1 MDERQRYR
9 EILAINRAIAGAED
23 YDEVLR
29 LVVGRT
35 AAFTGATA
43 CMLLLSQEDGLARI
57 VHSVGIDPAKA
68 AKLAVPLTER
78 IDRELCRLFDF
89 QSPDRF
95 LGVPVIGKE
104 GLRGIL
110 AVYWEGAG
118 AIESAYDEEL
128 LSALADQAA
137 IALDNA
143 ERIRQLRASEQR
155 IRNIIST
162 AADAIIS
169 TDQSQRIIMFNEGAE
184 QIFGWARDEI
194 LGKPLDLL
202 IPERFRPR
210 HREHVRSFH
219 AEHETARKMA
229 ERDSAIFGLRKSG
242 EEFPA
247 EVAISK
253 LHDGAGWMYT
263 AVLRDVTEQ
272 KRIESEQRF
281 LAEVGPVLATSL
293 DYEETLSKIAELA
306 VKDIA
311 DLCIVDLVEGDEDV
325 QRLRVTSR
333 DPEKAWLSEL
343 IRDVPLD
350 RHRPHLM
357 QSTLETRR
365 PVLLQSPSAET
376 IASLAQSEE
385 HHQTLR
391 EAEIRSMVAVPL
403 MAHGRLLGAMAFVS
417 STPSRVYGAADVR
430 LAEELAQR
438 AALSIENAR
447 LYRTAQR
454 ATQARD
460 EVLGV
465 VAHDLRNPLG
475 TILMQAALLRAKG
488 PEADRQSRATE
499 VIERAATRMKRL
511 IEDLLDVTRME
522 AGRLPIEPAPLPARE
537 VVIESVQSQESL
549 VTSASLELRLDVAPD
564 LAEVWADRD
573 RLLQLFENL
582 IGNAVKFTEPGG
594 RVTVGATPRDGEV
607 LFWVADTGV
616 GISAEDLPHLFDRF
630 WQARKAGRQ
639 GAGLGLP
646 IVKGIVEA
654 HGGRIWVEST
664 PGHGSTFYFTIPRV
678 LRAQARPPE
687 PPSHVP

>member
-1 MDERQRYR
+1 M
-9 EILAINRAIAGAED
+9 GA
-23 YDEVLR
+23 
-29 LVVGRT
+29 
-35 AAFTGATA
+35 
-43 CMLLLSQEDGLARI
+43 
-57 VHSVGIDPAKA
+57 
-68 AKLAVPLTER
+68 
-78 IDRELCRLFDF
+78 
-89 QSPDRF
+89 
-95 LGVPVIGKE
+95 
-104 GLRGIL
+104 
-110 AVYWEGAG
+110 
-118 AIESAYDEEL
+118 
-128 LSALADQAA
+128 
-137 IALDNA
+137 
-143 ERIRQLRASEQR
+143 
-155 IRNIIST
+155 
-162 AADAIIS
+162 
-169 TDQSQRIIMFNEGAE
+169 
-184 QIFGWARDEI
+184 
-194 LGKPLDLL
+194 
-202 IPERFRPR
+202 
-210 HREHVRSFH
+210 
-219 AEHETARKMA
+219 
-229 ERDSAIFGLRKSG
+229 RDSAIVGLRKSG

-333 DPEKAWLSEL
+333 DPSKAWICQLL
-343 IRDVPLD
+343 TDIPLD
-350 RHRPHLM
+350 RRRPHLM

-385 HHQTLR
+385 HYQTLR

-403 MAHGRLLGAMAFVS
+403 MVHGRLLGAMAFIS

-475 TILMQAALLRAKG
+475 TILIQAALLRLDG
-488 PEADRQSRATE
+488 PKADPQSRATE

-522 AGRLPIEPAPLPARE
+522 AGRLPIDPATIPARE

-664 PGHGSTFYFTIPRV
+664 PGHGSTFFVTFPMAR
-678 LRAQARPPE
+678 REQARPPE
-687 PPSHVP
+687 PPSHVQ

>member
-1 MDERQRYR
+1 VDERQRYR
-9 EILAINRAIAGAED
+9 EILAINRAIASAED

-29 LVVGRT
+29 LVVDRT

-57 VHSVGIDPAKA
+57 VRSVGIDPAKA
-68 AKLAVPLTER
+68 AGLAVPLTER
-78 IDRELCRLFDF
+78 IDRELCHLFDF

-95 LGVPVIGKE
+95 LGVPVIGNE

-118 AIESAYDEEL
+118 AIEGASDQEL

-143 ERIRQLRASEQR
+143 ERVRQLRASETR
-155 IRNIIST
+155 IRNIISI

-169 TDQSQRIIMFNEGAE
+169 TDETQHIIMFNEGAE

-202 IPERFRPR
+202 LPARFRPL
-210 HREHVRSFH
+210 HRDHVPSFR
-219 AEHETARKMA
+219 AEHETARKMG
-229 ERDSAIFGLRKSG
+229 ERESAIVGLRKSG

-253 LHDGAGWMYT
+253 LHSGTGWVYT

-272 KRIESEQRF
+272 KRTESEQRF

-293 DYEETLSKIAELA
+293 DYEETLSKITELA

-311 DLCIVDLVEGDEDV
+311 DLCIVETVEGDEDV
-325 QRLRVTSR
+325 RRLRVASR
-333 DPEKAWLSEL
+333 DPSKAWLCEL
-343 IRDVPLD
+343 LTDVPLERYPPD
-350 RHRPHLM
+350 PMR
-357 QSTLETRR
+357 STMETRR
-365 PVLLQSPSAET
+365 PVLIQSPAET
-376 IASLAQSEE
+376 IASFAQSEE
-385 HHQTLR
+385 HRRALR
-391 EAEIRSMVAVPL
+391 AAEIRSIVAVPL

-417 STPSRVYGAADVR
+417 TTPSRVYGAADVR

-438 AALSIENAR
+438 AALSIDNAR
-447 LYRTAQR
+447 LYRTAQQ

-465 VAHDLRNPLG
+465 VAHDLRNPLNG
-475 TILMQAALLRAKG
+475 ILMQAALLRRRG
-488 PEADRQSRATE
+488 PEAGRLSRATE
-499 VIERAATRMKRL
+499 GIERAATRLNRL
-511 IEDLLDVTRME
+511 IGDLLDVTRME
-522 AGRLPIEPAPLPARE
+522 AGRLSIEPAGVSARE
-537 VVIESVQSQESL
+537 VVVESVQSQESL
-549 VTSASLELRLDVAPD
+549 ATSASLELRLDVAPD

-573 RLLQLFENL
+573 RLLQLLENL
-582 IGNAVKFTEPGG
+582 VGNAIKFTEPGG
-594 RVTVGATPRDGEV
+594 RVTVGAKPRDGEV

-616 GISAEDLPHLFDRF
+616 GVSAENLPHLFDRF
-630 WQARKAGRQ
+630 WQARKAERQ

-664 PGHGSTFYFTIPRV
+664 PGDGSTFFVTIPMAR
-678 LRAQARPPE
+678 RARPPQA
-687 PPSHVP
+687 PSHVP